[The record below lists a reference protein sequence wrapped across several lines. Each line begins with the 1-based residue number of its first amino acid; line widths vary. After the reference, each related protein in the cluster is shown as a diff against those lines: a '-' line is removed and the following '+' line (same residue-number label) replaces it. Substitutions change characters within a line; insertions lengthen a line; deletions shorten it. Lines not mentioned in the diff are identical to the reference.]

1 MLCKPGRLDL
11 RRLLPLPGVLPC
23 IEEDEEIIELLEK
36 VEYET
41 HRKTIVDC
49 E

>member
-11 RRLLPLPGVLPC
+11 CRLLPVPGVLPR

-36 VEYET
+36 VECET